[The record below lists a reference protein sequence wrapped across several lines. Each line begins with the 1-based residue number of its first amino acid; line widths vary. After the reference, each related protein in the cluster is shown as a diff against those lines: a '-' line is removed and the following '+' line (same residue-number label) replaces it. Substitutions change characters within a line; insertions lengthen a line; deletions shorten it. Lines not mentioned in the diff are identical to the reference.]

1 MSLVVLF
8 NFFLFKQCLSTKI
21 ITWVGEE
28 EKDSSSEISSSNNN
42 NYEKLNNDNN
52 IIKLINSQ
60 RTASSLTKSEV
71 QQQATPDTVM
81 IAQELLESQW
91 DYVTEIVFILF
102 LAVLSI
108 PANIFLFV
116 VYTRKFRRFKRMKHF
131 NLRYASIANSFH
143 AYLVEICSFDTINVI
158 YLILDSTF
166 HMLYRLKKSHYESVF
181 DISNFA
187 CKFFIYILRISGAM
201 SNYLVFLLSLNR

>member
-1 MSLVVLF
+1 MSLLVLF
-8 NFFLFKQCLSTKI
+8 NLFLFTKCLSTKI
-21 ITWVGEE
+21 ITWVEE
-28 EKDSSSEISSSNNN
+28 DSSSEISNNNNN
-42 NYEKLNNDNN
+42 NYEKFNNDIDNN
-52 IIKLINSQ
+52 IKLINSQ
-60 RTASSLTKSEV
+60 RTTLSLTKSEV
-71 QQQATPDTVM
+71 QQATPDTVM
-81 IAQELLESQW
+81 IAHELLESQW

-116 VYTRKFRRFKRMKHF
+116 VYARKFRRFKRMKHF

-143 AYLVEICSFDTINVI
+143 AYLVEICSFDTINVV